1 MAAAV
6 LSGVFLVLGVLAYGF
21 AGANLHAGSRD
32 ERGALRSRTWWS
44 GTVLQAAGFLFT
56 LAARRTLP
64 LMVVQVCANVGLGI
78 TAAIQHATGARRLGW
93 RDALALVALLLGLAI
108 LGPTTVPGPAV
119 AIRPAHE
126 LLMAGCALICL
137 VGLALPLPPALL
149 GVLAGVGF
157 SFGAIGA
164 RLVIGDAA
172 HPLWRFWELPASTWL
187 VGLLTGVGIVLGQ
200 VQMTRGLARSSATTV
215 LGPMYLVETLLPSLV
230 GVTLMGE
237 LPRAGMMPLTVI
249 GILVALAGALWLL
262 RLEPEAAQPHQPRS
276 PHEQLGVV

>member
-1 MAAAV
+1 ML
-6 LSGVFLVLGVLAYGF
+6 LSALFLLLGVVGYGF

-32 ERGALRSRTWWS
+32 ERGALRSRVWWS

-64 LMVVQVCANVGLGI
+64 LMVVQVCANVGLGL

-93 RDALALVALLLGLAI
+93 RDVAALAALLLGLAI
-108 LGPTTVPGPAV
+108 LGPTTMPGPAV
-119 AIRPAHE
+119 AIRPAHQV
-126 LLMAGCALICL
+126 LMAACALVSIVSL
-137 VGLALPLPPALL
+137 WLPLSAALQ
-149 GVLAGVGF
+149 GIAAGIGF

-172 HPLWRFWELPASTWL
+172 HPLWIFWDLPAATWL

-200 VQMTRGLARSSATTV
+200 VQMTRGLARGAATTV

-230 GVTLMGE
+230 GVTVMGE
-237 LPRAGMMPLTVI
+237 LPRPGMAPLTVV
-249 GILVALAGALWLL
+249 GLTVALAGALWLL
-262 RLEPEAAQPHQPRS
+262 RLEQ
-276 PHEQLGVV
+276 EQIAR

>member
-1 MAAAV
+1 MATAL
-6 LSGVFLVLGVLAYGF
+6 LSALFLLLGVIAYGF

-78 TAAIQHATGARRLGW
+78 TAAIQHATGARRLG
-93 RDALALVALLLGLAI
+93 RGDVLALLALLLGLAI
-108 LGPTTVPGPAV
+108 LGPTTVPGHAV
-119 AIRPAHE
+119 AIRPAHQ
-126 LLMAGCALICL
+126 LMMAACALACL
-137 VGLALPLPPALL
+137 ASLWLPLPPALM
-149 GVLAGVGF
+149 GVMAGVGF
-157 SFGAIGA
+157 SFGAVGA
-164 RLVIGDAA
+164 RLVIGDPE
-172 HPLWRFWELPASTWL
+172 HPLWIFWQLPPSTWV

-215 LGPMYLVETLLPSLV
+215 LGPMYLVETLLPSLI

-237 LPRAGMMPLTVI
+237 LPRDGMMPLTLS
-249 GILVALAGALWLL
+249 GIAIALAGTMWLL
-262 RLEPEAAQPHQPRS
+262 RHEAAAPEQPR
-276 PHEQLGVV
+276 PRG